1 MKHLQVS
8 KHNDIIRKLRFDIFH
23 TQKTSREH
31 NEQVVNEASKEQNA
45 QLKNL
50 EGKKAKLQQ
59 EIIELKKSLASN
71 ILKHRTTEQELRKVK
86 TLGWWYIVNFWWAP
100 WK

>member
-1 MKHLQVS
+1 M
-8 KHNDIIRKLRFDIFH
+8 
-23 TQKTSREH
+23 
-31 NEQVVNEASKEQNA
+31 NEASKEQNA

-86 TLGWWYIVNFWWAP
+86 TLGWWYIVNF
-100 WK
+100 